1 MNESREPSPQQ
12 PDGTPQAGGAV
23 PVPPVQINLSAAL
36 RENHDALQE
45 DLRQANELTA
55 DLGAQLAGK
64 SKETLHLKFLFDQ
77 TKAHLGHLQ
86 DAIVAMRMERHKLA
100 NEAMRAKGLG
110 IMLARVTAER
120 DRLKNEVDGLIEGL
134 AQENA
139 GKGLRFD
146 KRDHYIAEL
155 SFELI
160 KLRQEVQDLR
170 KANPAPVP
178 AAPPPRLMSL
188 KTSAEEFA
196 RDEPAVEGVELLPT
210 ERVGGMRARA

>member
-1 MNESREPSPQQ
+1 MNEPRESSPQQ
-12 PDGTPQAGGAV
+12 HDGTPQAGDAV
-23 PVPPVQINLSAAL
+23 PISPAQSNLSAAL
-36 RENHDALQE
+36 RENYDALQE
-45 DLRQANELTA
+45 NLRQANELTA

-100 NEAMRAKGLG
+100 NEAMRAKGLE
-110 IMLARVTAER
+110 MVLARVTAER

-139 GKGLRFD
+139 GKELRFD

-178 AAPPPRLMSL
+178 AAPPRLMSL

-196 RDEPAVEGVELLPT
+196 RDEPAVEGVELIPT